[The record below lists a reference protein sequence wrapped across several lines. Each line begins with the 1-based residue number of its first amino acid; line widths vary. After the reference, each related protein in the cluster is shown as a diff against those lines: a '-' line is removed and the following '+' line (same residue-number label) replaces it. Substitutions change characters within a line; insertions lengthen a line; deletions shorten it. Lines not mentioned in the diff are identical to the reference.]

1 METSKIVG
9 LAAVATGAVMVVAL
23 AVLPE
28 RQLVRGDIFTE
39 SPHESKVAWL
49 EDGGKVYR
57 VPVVMRDGGRD
68 YDEKTAAEAP
78 CKRAPKDIVSES
90 PHESK
95 VAWLPDGTRVY
106 RVPVRLRD
114 GGAAYDEKSAL
125 EAPCKRRP
133 RDAKDCNRTYT
144 DIDGREVIEQAP
156 ELNRYHA
163 SQMSGADC
171 EPVAC
176 SVWLGDDAE
185 ADEVRK

>member
-1 METSKIVG
+1 MEPSKIVG
-9 LAAVATGAVMVVAL
+9 LAAVATAVVVAVV
-23 AVLPE
+23 AALPE
-28 RQLVRGDIFTE
+28 KTLVRG
-39 SPHESKVAWL
+39 
-49 EDGGKVYR
+49 
-57 VPVVMRDGGRD
+57 
-68 YDEKTAAEAP
+68 
-78 CKRAPKDIVSES
+78 DIVSES

-95 VAWLPDGTRVY
+95 VSWLEDGTKVY